1 MRIIPEEKYEEVPCS
16 QVAIGCAYENV
27 FDKNLSHTIEVRLK
41 NTEGYATLEE
51 ANKSIRAN
59 LPIAKRI
66 YYRRAERISLSD
78 FFKNNKEKCIVCV
91 LGHYIFVDGK
101 DYYSYCDNEDDVVV
115 CVWYI
120 DTDLIR
126 LRKEAKTKTK
136 QRKEN

>member
-1 MRIIPEEKYEEVPCS
+1 MRIMPEEKYEGVPSS

-51 ANKSIRAN
+51 TNKSIRAN
-59 LPIAKRI
+59 LPISKRI
-66 YYRRAERISLSD
+66 YYRKAERISLSD
-78 FFKNNKEKCIVCV
+78 FLKNNKEKCIVCV

-101 DYYSYCDNEDDVVV
+101 DYYSYFDNDSDVVV

-126 LRKEAKTKTK
+126 LRKETKV
-136 QRKEN
+136 NNS